1 MSGVL
6 FFIAALGVI
15 AGAIGV
21 VTLNNPFYSVLALVG
36 HLLSLAVLFL
46 LLRAE
51 FVAAAQ
57 VVVYAGAVMVLYVF
71 VVAYVGGE
79 ERSLDGALTRRAR
92 SRGADGR
99 KPTGALFAGVL
110 LVELLIALLGSGLKA
125 VEGDGAPYAPGP
137 RTFGTPAYIGN
148 LLLTRF
154 LLVFEG
160 ASLLLLIAAV
170 GGVVLARRRG
180 GLDEAEGDHE
190 RLTPLDIL
198 RPRGTGTMVE
208 GVEGLALARA
218 RGADDF
224 EDEHPDPPHDGG
236 RRPGGHTQGAH
247 GTQGPPDV
255 GPPIA
260 GGRQAGGGGW

>member
-1 MSGVL
+1 M
-6 FFIAALGVI
+6 FFIAAIGVI

-21 VTLNNPFYSVLALVG
+21 VTLSNPFYSVLALVG

-79 ERSLDGALTRRAR
+79 EQSLDGQITRRAR

-99 KPTGALFAGVL
+99 KLSGTLFAGTL

-137 RTFGTPAYIGN
+137 KAFGTPAYIGN

-154 LLVFEG
+154 LLVFEA

-180 GLDEAEGDHE
+180 GLGEEDDRD

-208 GVEGLALARA
+208 GVDGLPLAHA
-218 RGADDF
+218 RGAADSDD
-224 EDEHPDPPHDGG
+224 DPPYGG
-236 RRPGGHTQGAH
+236 ASHAGAAS
-247 GTQGPPDV
+247 PPV
-255 GPPIA
+255 GGPPIA
-260 GGRQAGGGGW
+260 GGPLEGTPGARTASGQAGGGGW